1 MVATGVDAVIA
12 RDLALGRRIKVAL
25 VALVA
30 VGVVWVLIAGHF
42 WHHLGRIT
50 VLPARAGDRV
60 EVDVSS
66 PAHRAGLADLTAV
79 AETSDGRTLRIQ
91 ADVGVPARGE
101 AHAAFGFAPLLT
113 GEEQLTS
120 FKVQECS
127 AS

>member
-1 MVATGVDAVIA
+1 MVTTAVDAVTA
-12 RDLALGRRIKVAL
+12 RELALGRRIKVAL

-50 VLPARAGDRV
+50 VLPTRSGDRV
-60 EVDVSS
+60 EVGVSS

-79 AETSDGRTLRIQ
+79 AETSNGRTMRIQ

-101 AHAAFGFAPLLT
+101 AHAAFDFAPLLT
-113 GEEQLTS
+113 EDEHLTT
-120 FKVQECS
+120 FKVK
-127 AS
+127 